1 MIRCD
6 VNAKVGRTEIKAK
19 IYLKEKRK
27 GDVQPVFKTPE
38 INHRN
43 ICTNAS
49 CRLRKAG
56 CRGFEGCPG
65 YMSK

>member
-1 MIRCD
+1 MEKR
-6 VNAKVGRTEIKAK
+6 KVRRTEIKAK
-19 IYLKEKRK
+19 TCLKKKRK
-27 GDVQPVFKTPE
+27 GDVQSVSMTPE
-38 INHRN
+38 INHKN
-43 ICTNAS
+43 ICSNAS

>member
-1 MIRCD
+1 MKPSG
-6 VNAKVGRTEIKAK
+6 AKEKGRTP
-19 IYLKEKRK
+19 LKKRSAEPEKTAVSYR
-27 GDVQPVFKTPE
+27 E
-38 INHRN
+38 N

-65 YMSK
+65 YKGK